1 MRQLL
6 ETPTGRH
13 AATRGVQQHG
23 PRMLAIGL
31 GLIVVLLLLVAGV
44 GGGIA
49 GAAVQAPDGVAQD
62 EGSSDTGGD
71 GGTTG
76 GDGGSTGSDTGTTGG
91 GGDTGGGDGSSGD
104 GTESK
109 LTTEDWILLGII
121 GVLAIVVIMGV
132 TSLASHHTDKKTAA
146 KASLNSRLGEIV
158 GAARWVHDQGS
169 IEILRLTDA
178 RQLASSWSGVR
189 ERIVD
194 LEARISVLA
203 NETHDGRLEQALLR
217 LGQTAAG
224 LRGALESSVSLR
236 LGADAAYQT
245 DLIQDARRTVDE
257 RRRQFGQAIEP
268 VAAAQR

>member
-6 ETPTGRH
+6 ETPTGGRT
-13 AATRGVQQHG
+13 ATVGALPSRG
-23 PRMLAIGL
+23 RMFAVGL
-31 GLIVVLLLLVAGV
+31 GLTVALLLLAAGV
-44 GGGIA
+44 GSDVA
-49 GAAVQAPDGVAQD
+49 GAAVQTPDGVAQD
-62 EGSSDTGGD
+62 EGSSDSGGDGGTTGGD

-76 GDGGSTGSDTGTTGG
+76 GDGGTTG
-91 GGDTGGGDGSSGD
+91 GGDTGGGDGSGAG

-109 LTTEDWILLGII
+109 LTTEDWILLGVI
-121 GVLAIVVIMGV
+121 GVLAIAVIMGV
-132 TSLASHHTDKKTAA
+132 TSLASHHSEKNAAA
-146 KASLNSRLGEIV
+146 KTSLNRRLGEIV

-169 IEILRLTDA
+169 IEILRLTDT
-178 RQLASSWSGVR
+178 RQLASSWNGVR

-236 LGADAAYQT
+236 LGADAADQT
-245 DLIQDARRTVDE
+245 DLIQDARHTVDE
-257 RRRQFGQAIEP
+257 RRHQFGQAIEP